1 MQKFSAKIV
10 CVVGGW
16 GGGGGEG
23 EKDTREEEAC
33 PLARASFVLRPVF
46 KIFLCASLRA

>member
-10 CVVGGW
+10 CV

-23 EKDTREEEAC
+23 GGGEDTREEEAC
-33 PLARASFVLRPVF
+33 PLARASFVLHPVF

>member
-10 CVVGGW
+10 CV
-16 GGGGGEG
+16 GGGEG
-23 EKDTREEEAC
+23 GGREDTREEEAC
-33 PLARASFVLRPVF
+33 LLARASFVLRPVF

>member
-10 CVVGGW
+10 CV
-16 GGGGGEG
+16 GGGGEG
-23 EKDTREEEAC
+23 GGGEDTREEEAC

>member
-10 CVVGGW
+10 CVGG
-16 GGGGGEG
+16 GVEGGGGE
-23 EKDTREEEAC
+23 DTREEEAC

>member
-1 MQKFSAKIV
+1 MLKFSAKIV
-10 CVVGGW
+10 CVGG
-16 GGGGGEG
+16 GGVEGGGGE
-23 EKDTREEEAC
+23 DTREEEAC

>member
-10 CVVGGW
+10 CVGGGGW
-16 GGGGGEG
+16 VEGGGGE
-23 EKDTREEEAC
+23 DTREEEEC